1 MFVGFVD
8 PRPRRREE
16 NRTFEAKTSRRS
28 KKLSLHNY
36 VTVNIYPIY
45 IKSYTYKGYIY
56 KNYTHSFDK
65 KMKSA

>member
-16 NRTFEAKTSRRS
+16 NRMFEAKPSRRS

-45 IKSYTYKGYIY
+45 IKSYNYKSYIY
-56 KNYTHSFDK
+56 KNYTHNFNKVK
-65 KMKSA
+65 K